1 MMRSARVGGY
11 HRAVTMAH
19 RRFPPWATDAL
30 LAIVLTAGALVD
42 FAELDLST
50 IRTLGWREP
59 DPLAVVLILLQTVP
73 VAFRRKFPTTALLVA
88 SLGFFL
94 DRNFNY
100 PSTIA
105 IFGLLFVFQAVGSE
119 LPRKRALVTGWTT
132 IGLMVA
138 FTISGVFA
146 GVVSIGTPLLV
157 LIFTSFPFVLG
168 LESRARRATE
178 AELAV
183 RARQL
188 EYDKAEAVQQE
199 RSRIARE
206 LHDVVAHEMTVA
218 TIQATAAR
226 RLVGRDDKKAAKAAE
241 EAERAGHEGL
251 VELRRLLGVLR
262 TDEPASRSPQPGLT
276 QLDALA
282 DQMRE
287 AGLYVVV
294 SVEGEERSV
303 PPGMDL
309 NAYRIVQESLTNAL
323 KHAGP
328 GVTATVTVSYRPD
341 GIEITIDDDGRGA
354 AASIGGN
361 GTGHGLIGMRERAA
375 MLQGTLVAEP
385 APGGGFRVSATI
397 PCDRT

>member
-1 MMRSARVGGY
+1 
-11 HRAVTMAH
+11 MAN

-30 LAIVLTAGALVD
+30 LAIVLTVGSLVD
-42 FAELDLST
+42 FAELDLTT

-59 DPLAVVLILLQTVP
+59 DPLAVALILLQTVP
-73 VAFRRKFPTTALLVA
+73 VAFRRRFPTTALLVV

-119 LPRKRALVTGWTT
+119 LPRKRALITGWTT

-138 FTISGVFA
+138 FTVSGVFA
-146 GVVSIGTPLLV
+146 GVVSVGTPLLV

-168 LESRARRATE
+168 LESRAQRTTE

-183 RARQL
+183 RAKQL

-226 RLVGRDDKKAAKAAE
+226 RLIGTDDEKAAKAAE

-262 TDEPASRSPQPGLT
+262 TDEPASRSPQPGLM
-276 QLDALA
+276 QIDALA
-282 DQMRE
+282 EQMRE
-287 AGLYVVV
+287 AGLTVITNID
-294 SVEGEERSV
+294 GEERTI

-309 NAYRIVQESLTNAL
+309 NAYRIVQESLTNVL

-328 GVTATVTVSYRPD
+328 GVTATVTIAYRPD
-341 GIEITIDDDGRGA
+341 GLAITVADDGRGA
-354 AASIGGN
+354 AHAIGRAT
-361 GTGHGLIGMRERAA
+361 TGHGLIGMRERVA
-375 MLQGTLVAEP
+375 MLNGTLDAGP
-385 APGGGFRVSATI
+385 RPGGGFGVAATM
-397 PCDRT
+397 PCDNT

>member
-1 MMRSARVGGY
+1 
-11 HRAVTMAH
+11 MAH

-30 LAIVLTAGALVD
+30 LAIVLTVGALVD
-42 FAELDLST
+42 YAELDLST
-50 IRTLGWREP
+50 IRTLGWRDP
-59 DPLAVVLILLQTVP
+59 DPLAIALILLQTVP
-73 VAFRRKFPTTALLVA
+73 VAFRRRFPTTALLIV

-119 LPRKRALVTGWTT
+119 LPRRRALITGWTT
-132 IGLMVA
+132 IGLMVL

-146 GVVSIGTPLLV
+146 DVVSVGTPLLV

-168 LESRARRATE
+168 LESRARRTTE

-183 RARQL
+183 RAKEL

-226 RLVGRDDKKAAKAAE
+226 RLIGADDEKAEKAAE

-276 QLDALA
+276 QINALA

-287 AGLYVVV
+287 AGLAVVIN
-294 SVEGEERSV
+294 VEGDARV
-303 PPGMDL
+303 IPPGMDL
-309 NAYRIVQESLTNAL
+309 NAYRIVQESLTNVL

-328 GVTATVTVSYRPD
+328 DVTATVTITYRPND
-341 GIEITIDDDGRGA
+341 LAITITDNGRGA
-354 AASIGGN
+354 AGAIGRDV
-361 GTGHGLIGMRERAA
+361 TGHGLIGMRERVA
-375 MLQGTLVAEP
+375 MLHGTLDAGP
-385 APGGGFRVSATI
+385 TPGGGFGVSTTI
-397 PCDRT
+397 PCDTA

>member
-1 MMRSARVGGY
+1 MMRPAPVSRY
-11 HRAVTMAH
+11 HRTVTTTH
-19 RRFPPWATDAL
+19 RRFPPWVTDAL
-30 LAIVLTAGALVD
+30 LAIVLTIGSLVD

-59 DPLAVVLILLQTVP
+59 DPLAAALILLQTVP
-73 VAFRRKFPTTALLVA
+73 VAFRRRFPTTALIVA

-119 LPRKRALVTGWTT
+119 LPRRRALIVGWST
-132 IGLMVA
+132 IGLMVT

-146 GVVSIGTPLLV
+146 DVVSVGTPLLV
-157 LIFTSFPFVLG
+157 LVFTSFPFVLG
-168 LESRARRATE
+168 LESRAQRTAE

-183 RARQL
+183 RATQL
-188 EYDKAEAVQQE
+188 EYDRAEAVQQE

-226 RLVGRDDKKAAKAAE
+226 RLIGTDDAKATRAAE

-262 TDEPASRSPQPGLT
+262 TEEPASRSPQPGLN
-276 QLDALA
+276 QLDSLA
-282 DQMRE
+282 EQMRE
-287 AGLYVVV
+287 AGLDIVIDT
-294 SVEGEERSV
+294 EGERRAI

-309 NAYRIVQESLTNAL
+309 NAYRIVQESLTNVL

-328 GVTATVTVSYRPD
+328 GVTATVKISYRPD
-341 GIEITIDDDGRGA
+341 GLAILVADDGRGA
-354 AASIGGN
+354 ANSIGRDGA
-361 GTGHGLIGMRERAA
+361 GHGLIGMQERVA
-375 MLQGTLVAEP
+375 MLNGTLSAGP
-385 APGGGFRVSATI
+385 TRGGGFRVAATI